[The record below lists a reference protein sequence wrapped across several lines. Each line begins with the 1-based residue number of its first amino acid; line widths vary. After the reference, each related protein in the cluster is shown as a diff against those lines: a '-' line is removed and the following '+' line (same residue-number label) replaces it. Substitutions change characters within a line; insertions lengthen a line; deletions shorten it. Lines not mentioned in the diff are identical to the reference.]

1 MSPHPRCA
9 RVRSKGCGLRCYLAA
24 VPRYFLLFL
33 ALLALFNVS
42 RVFREARPDAD
53 RPMDFRTCYVGQ
65 AVLRRGLNPYDDA
78 ALKAGWQQLVA
89 REHLVSRTQPGLPNL
104 PFLYPPWAAAL
115 FGLSI
120 GRLPYAWAW
129 PLWYALALL
138 ALWLLARL
146 WPAVLRAE
154 TGPTMPWWQYLLLA
168 LALKG
173 TVPALLT
180 GQPTFAALALGVGAL
195 AVAAGRPV
203 RRAAADTLEAEAPA
217 ETPAAAAIFETS
229 AAAARAAAGRR
240 ANVSTGPSAA
250 PVARPTVSLG
260 RPLLAGLLLGL
271 AAFKVTLLL
280 PFAAWFLWRR
290 QWAALAVAAGV
301 VALLS
306 AVAGYWAVF
315 PNELLP
321 TYQHLL
327 AQVRAQSFNPAD
339 PDYPLTQGMTLRLE
353 LGNVLEWLQPGSSA
367 GHPWLHAALWLV
379 ALARLAGLRR
389 RGIRLPDWHL
399 FLVLGTLTL
408 LTTYHLYYDAV
419 LLLPLLAFGQ
429 RLAPQRQ
436 LLLAG
441 LLLPLLLPLN
451 GVALALGNPVALRW
465 LYFLPP
471 LGLLGLLGLLLAR
484 PGQEQPAPHAE
495 RSGAK

>member
-1 MSPHPRCA
+1 
-9 RVRSKGCGLRCYLAA
+9 SKGCALRGYLAA

-33 ALLALFNVS
+33 ALLALFNGS
-42 RVFREARPDAD
+42 RVFREPRPNAD

-65 AVLRRGLNPYDDA
+65 AVLRQGLNPYDDA
-78 ALKAGWQQLVA
+78 ALKAGWRQLVA
-89 REHLVSRTQPGLPNL
+89 HEHLFSRTQPGLPNL

-120 GRLPYAWAW
+120 GRLPYALAA

-138 ALWLLARL
+138 FLGMLARL

-154 TGPTMPWWQYLLLA
+154 TGPEVPWWQYLLFT

-173 TVPALLT
+173 TVPALLA
-180 GQPTFAALALGVGAL
+180 GQPTFAALALGVGAMAL
-195 AVAAGRPV
+195 GRPGQKAATTDTLKAEAAAEASAAVATFGTPTTAATAADV
-203 RRAAADTLEAEAPA
+203 RAATA
-217 ETPAAAAIFETS
+217 PAAAP
-229 AAAARAAAGRR
+229 AAQAAR
-240 ANVSTGPSAA
+240 P
-250 PVARPTVSLG
+250 PVSLV
-260 RPLLAGLLLGL
+260 RLLLAGLLLGL

-290 QWAALAVAAGV
+290 QWLALAVAAGV

-306 AVAGYWAVF
+306 AVAWHWAAF
-315 PNELLP
+315 PADLLP
-321 TYQHLL
+321 TYQQLL
-327 AQVRAQSFNPAD
+327 AQVRAQSFDPAD

-353 LGNVLEWLQPGSSA
+353 LGNVLEWLRPGSRDW
-367 GHPWLHAALWLV
+367 HPWLHAALWLA
-379 ALARLAGLRR
+379 ALARLAWLRR
-389 RGIRLPDWHL
+389 RGQRLAGWYV
-399 FLVLGTLTL
+399 FLVLATLTL

-429 RLAPQRQ
+429 RLTPRRQ
-436 LLLAG
+436 LLLAA

-471 LGLLGLLGLLLAR
+471 LGLLGVLALLLAR
-484 PGQEQPAPHAE
+484 PVGPGQQGRHAE
-495 RSGAK
+495 LVEASLPRK